1 MSEDAFLDLTGVTLV
16 SEDTDEDDEG
26 DVFNIL
32 SFKKAIYEVHAHRVW
47 AQMVQW
53 RFLPIFLLI
62 YSVVPH
68 CNCNFTVWYHI
79 AIAFCH
85 LIKRPISASAFSLFI
100 HFHFYRN
107 SSV

>member
-62 YSVVPH
+62 YSVVPL
-68 CNCNFTVWYHI
+68 CNCILPSDKTSNLGISLQSFYTFSRLQKF
-79 AIAFCH
+79 FC
-85 LIKRPISASAFSLFI
+85 KRI
-100 HFHFYRN
+100 
-107 SSV
+107 